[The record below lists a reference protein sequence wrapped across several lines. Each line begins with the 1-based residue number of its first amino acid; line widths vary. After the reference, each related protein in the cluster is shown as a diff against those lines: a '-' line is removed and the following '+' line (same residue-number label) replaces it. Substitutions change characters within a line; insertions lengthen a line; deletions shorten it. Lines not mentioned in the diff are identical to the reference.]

1 MTDDTKI
8 QDLISRIHGKLKAIG
23 EEIDKA
29 PSQMEH
35 GLTEKNI
42 IGGLELFETGL
53 DDITGWLYWYSRPEE
68 EEE

>member
-29 PSQMEH
+29 PSLLET
-35 GLTEKNI
+35 GLTTEERLI
-42 IGGLELFETGL
+42 EGLELFEEEL
-53 DDITGWLYWYSRPEE
+53 EDHRVYWHYPPEE